1 MAPAGKAADVSLSLY
16 TSGLRDFRD
25 ALDAQRALT
34 SAQDQLA
41 SSTADVSRDIVR
53 LYKAVGGGWTA
64 ASLQPSPL
72 VSER

>member
-1 MAPAGKAADVSLSLY
+1 
-16 TSGLRDFRD
+16 
-25 ALDAQRALT
+25 
-34 SAQDQLA
+34 
-41 SSTADVSRDIVR
+41 VSRDIVR